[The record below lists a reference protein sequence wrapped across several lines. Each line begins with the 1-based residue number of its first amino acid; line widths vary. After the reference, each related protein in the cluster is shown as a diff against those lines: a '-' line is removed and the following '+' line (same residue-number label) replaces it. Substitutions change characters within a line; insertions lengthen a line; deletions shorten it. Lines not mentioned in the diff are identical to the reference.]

1 MYVLVFISF
10 FSFLFF
16 FFLRNL
22 FGWSKSPHHF
32 DNKDLFLEGDEED
45 KKKRKKY
52 IYIYTKETI
61 KTFNDNI
68 LRTEE

>member
-10 FSFLFF
+10 FLFSF